1 MDGGMHYIVELKNN
15 YRISFFLILNLL
27 NILKNRIEKVHH
39 LDIYTLLFLIKN
51 DKFNNY
57 FQIIKNVLYAFRRY
71 MAILYS

>member
-1 MDGGMHYIVELKNN
+1 MHYIVELKNN